1 MMESPAETFKP
12 QPGLPSEWASSIP
25 YYASGS
31 PLVQWHWAG
40 SSSPS
45 PSASS
50 GPLTPFQ
57 PQLLPQFGVFLLFH
71 FYLTHLLVD
80 RFSSSPS
87 PWFFSA
93 LSFSGPE

>member
-40 SSSPS
+40 SSSPR

-50 GPLTPFQ
+50 GPDT
-57 PQLLPQFGVFLLFH
+57 LPASAVTSVWGIFAFPLN
-71 FYLTHLLVD
+71 YLTHLLVD